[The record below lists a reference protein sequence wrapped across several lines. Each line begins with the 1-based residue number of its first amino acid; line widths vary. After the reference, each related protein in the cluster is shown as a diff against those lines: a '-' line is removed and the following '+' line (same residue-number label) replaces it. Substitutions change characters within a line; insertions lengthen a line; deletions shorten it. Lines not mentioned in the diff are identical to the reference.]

1 MTATASPPSL
11 PAEPVLPAG
20 PREPPGSCPR
30 FPMLAITWRQHR
42 GGLLLAVVAAGV
54 TAAIL
59 VSTGLLLHR
68 AHFFG
73 GRADW
78 TWETGGPAYPWRHFH
93 DAAYPWRTWNSLMR
107 AGWAIA
113 GVSVGVPLV
122 CREVEDGTAAFAWT
136 QGMPKARWLLGK
148 LLPAA
153 GALGLAA
160 LAFGVVYA
168 WWFSALARAGIY
180 AWSGFALYPPA
191 LLGWVAAGVTIGAF
205 AGALLGRHRRALAAG
220 LAGYWGLSE
229 LVTRLRPHYLPLVA
243 GAARPDELVI
253 SRHAGIVLYQPAD
266 RFWLFNVIEL
276 VLLLVVCG
284 LLAAA
289 TRWLMGGG
297 PLPQRLRRLSVRAW
311 PDRGLPVLADAA
323 PRLAGIRVSWRQHR
337 TALTAVVAL
346 LAAGIAVLA
355 VTGLRVHGQLAGP
368 HDVGHPLRVFDW
380 TQDLGATQTPVLNF
394 VPFILG
400 IGLGVPL
407 VRGELQRR
415 TAAFAWTQ
423 GMSRGRWL
431 TGQLA
436 GAALVL
442 TAAAV
447 AFGLVVWWWAA
458 PLAGNGLA
466 YGMFMAYPPALAG
479 WTLLS
484 LSVAVYFGVRARTA
498 GGATRDAVLVLAGL
512 AAVSY
517 YFRGYLLPVATS
529 VASAPRLMP
538 SIPFSANLITYRTVT
553 VHGQSLTEALY
564 QPLSRFWALQFA
576 DCAVLLALA
585 LLAAAASI
593 RAVRRADC

>member
-1 MTATASPPSL
+1 MTTTASSPFPPAP
-11 PAEPVLPAG
+11 PAPPAG
-20 PREPPGSCPR
+20 AREPADRHPR
-30 FPMLAITWRQHR
+30 FPMLAITLRQHR
-42 GGLLLAVVAAGV
+42 SGLLLAMLAAGV

-59 VSTGLLLHR
+59 VSTGLLLHG

-78 TWETGGPAYPWRHFH
+78 SSETGGPAYPWRHFH
-93 DAAYPWRTWNSLMR
+93 DVEYPWRTWNSLMR

-122 CREVEDGTAAFAWT
+122 CREVEDGTAVFAWT
-136 QGMPKARWLLGK
+136 QGIPKARWLLGK
-148 LLPAA
+148 MLPAA
-153 GALGLAA
+153 GVLGLAA
-160 LAFGVVYA
+160 LAFGVLYA
-168 WWFSALARAGIY
+168 WWFGALARAGIY
-180 AWSGFALYPPA
+180 AWSGFALFPPA

-205 AGALLGRHRRALAAG
+205 AGALLGRHRPALIGG

-229 LVTRLRPHYLPLVA
+229 LVTRLRPHYLPLLA

-253 SRHAGIVLYQPAD
+253 SRHAGIVLYQPSD

-297 PLPQRLRRLSVRAW
+297 PLPARLRRLSVRAW
-311 PDRGLPVLADAA
+311 PDRGLPVLPSAR

-337 TALTAVVAL
+337 TSLAAVAAALTAGVIL
-346 LAAGIAVLA
+346 LVI
-355 VTGLRVHGQLAGP
+355 TGLRLHAQLGGP
-368 HDVGHPLRVFDW
+368 VYRGHPLRAFDW
-380 TQDLGATQTPVLNF
+380 TQQLGATNTPVLGF

-407 VRGELQRR
+407 VRGELQRQ

-423 GMSRGRWL
+423 GMSRVRWL
-431 TGQLA
+431 TSQLA
-436 GAALVL
+436 GAGLVL
-442 TAAAV
+442 ISATV
-447 AFGLVVWWWAA
+447 TFGLVVWWWAA
-458 PLAGNGLA
+458 PFAGNGLA
-466 YGMFMAYPPALAG
+466 YGMFIAYPPALAG
-479 WTLLS
+479 WTLLC
-484 LSVAVYFGVRARTA
+484 LSVAVYFGVRAQSTRS
-498 GGATRDAVLVLAGL
+498 ATVFSTVVLAALAVL
-512 AAVSY
+512 SS

-538 SIPFSANLITYRTVT
+538 SIPVGANLITYRTVT
-553 VHGQSLTEALY
+553 MHGQSLTEALY

-585 LLAAAASI
+585 LLAVAASI